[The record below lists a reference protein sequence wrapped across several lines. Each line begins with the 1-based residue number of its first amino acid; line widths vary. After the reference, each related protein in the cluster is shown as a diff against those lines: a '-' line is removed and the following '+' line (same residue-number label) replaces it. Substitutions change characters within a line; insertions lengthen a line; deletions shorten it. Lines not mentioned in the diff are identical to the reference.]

1 MFFLQTEKNIQ
12 IINMDFNKKK
22 FNKLTTKSI
31 DIIQKW
37 FDERIRG
44 KKIFYNKS
52 VNEISEIFKINYNN
66 NEKDPEEIL
75 DFLKK
80 HLIETSN
87 FNPSPNYY
95 GYITGSGNQIAII
108 ASIFKNALN
117 QNNLKWNSAPGNTEI
132 EKIVVDWI
140 AKFIGYPLGF
150 GVLVSGGSIGNL
162 MNIAIMRKIKSSNS
176 LNIKGLYQHKI
187 MRVYV
192 SKEAHSSI
200 DKAMDILGLGTENL
214 IKIKSD
220 NNFKIK
226 ITDLENAIKK
236 DIKNNLL
243 PIGIIGIAGTTNTG
257 SVDPLMLL
265 GKIANKYNLW
275 YMIDAAYGGPAVRSK
290 NKKNLFKGIEKADSI
305 LVNPHKWLYV
315 PFEVACVM
323 VKNKENLKKT
333 FSLIPE
339 YLKDGENKEDREDL
353 MNYNIQLTKDFK
365 ALKVW
370 MTIKTYGINKII
382 NAIQND
388 IEITKYAYQI
398 VTASNDFKAIN
409 KPELS
414 IFCFQYIGKTN
425 DNKLNELNKKIIELI
440 EEDGRVF
447 LSGTLINN
455 TNVLRIN
462 CINHRRKKSDIDFLF
477 KILRE
482 LGEKASILIA

>member
-1 MFFLQTEKNIQ
+1 
-12 IINMDFNKKK
+12 MDFNKKK

-52 VNEISEIFKINYNN
+52 VNEISEIFKLNYNN
-66 NEKDPEEIL
+66 DEKDPEEIL
-75 DFLKK
+75 DFLKT

-95 GYITGSGNQIAII
+95 GYITGGGNQIAII

-150 GVLVSGGSIGNL
+150 GVLVSGGSVGNL

-176 LNIKGLYQHKI
+176 LAKKGLYQHKI

-192 SKEAHSSI
+192 SEEAHSSI
-200 DKAMDILGLGTENL
+200 DKAMDILGLGIENL
-214 IKIKSD
+214 IKIKCD

-226 ITDLENAIKK
+226 ITNLEKAIKK

-243 PIGIIGIAGTTNTG
+243 PIGLIGIAGTTNTG

-265 GKIANKYNLW
+265 GKIANKYKLW

-323 VKNKENLKKT
+323 VRKKENLKKNT
-333 FSLIPE
+333 SPRITNNSKKYLI
-339 YLKDGENKEDREDL
+339 
-353 MNYNIQLTKDFK
+353 
-365 ALKVW
+365 
-370 MTIKTYGINKII
+370 
-382 NAIQND
+382 
-388 IEITKYAYQI
+388 
-398 VTASNDFKAIN
+398 
-409 KPELS
+409 
-414 IFCFQYIGKTN
+414 
-425 DNKLNELNKKIIELI
+425 
-440 EEDGRVF
+440 
-447 LSGTLINN
+447 
-455 TNVLRIN
+455 
-462 CINHRRKKSDIDFLF
+462 
-477 KILRE
+477 
-482 LGEKASILIA
+482 

>member
-1 MFFLQTEKNIQ
+1 M
-12 IINMDFNKKK
+12 
-22 FNKLTTKSI
+22 
-31 DIIQKW
+31 
-37 FDERIRG
+37 
-44 KKIFYNKS
+44 
-52 VNEISEIFKINYNN
+52 
-66 NEKDPEEIL
+66 
-75 DFLKK
+75 
-80 HLIETSN
+80 
-87 FNPSPNYY
+87 
-95 GYITGSGNQIAII
+95 
-108 ASIFKNALN
+108 
-117 QNNLKWNSAPGNTEI
+117 
-132 EKIVVDWI
+132 
-140 AKFIGYPLGF
+140 
-150 GVLVSGGSIGNL
+150 
-162 MNIAIMRKIKSSNS
+162 
-176 LNIKGLYQHKI
+176 
-187 MRVYV
+187 
-192 SKEAHSSI
+192 
-200 DKAMDILGLGTENL
+200 
-214 IKIKSD
+214 
-220 NNFKIK
+220 
-226 ITDLENAIKK
+226 
-236 DIKNNLL
+236 L

-323 VKNKENLKKT
+323 VRKKENLKKT

-388 IEITKYAYQI
+388 IEMTKYAYQI

-425 DNKLNELNKKIIELI
+425 DNKLNALNKKIIELI
-440 EEDGRVF
+440 EEDGRIF